1 MATDY
6 LLREARSDDFESL
19 VALATASADTGRIRV
34 APKYLVN
41 PVDAWAA
48 LKPELVWVVA
58 EGEDGLIGGG
68 QVIFGEAEIEG
79 EIYRAAT
86 LGSLMVHPAHRR
98 QGIAKAVTRWRI
110 DRAGPDAVVLAGIQT
125 GNAGSF
131 ANARSWA
138 TQIFGKLV
146 LPGFRVKSGGL
157 PPRGLEI
164 REPES
169 DSEWE
174 QAAEGLARFEQG
186 WNLRIPKTAERLRER
201 SEVTFQGERYQR
213 YLVALERGRVVGG
226 FELFD
231 GARLQSLVFEHIP
244 APLRALN
251 LFLRVFPRDGDLR
264 ANTFSSVWWAQD
276 RDDVARV
283 LWAYVCS
290 AAAESGNA
298 IGTSLDPRGPLRK
311 FVPLRP
317 WTPKAEISLAIRS
330 PVPLSEERLLSAP

>member
-6 LLREARSDDFESL
+6 VLREARSEDFEAL
-19 VALATASADTGRIRV
+19 VALSTASADTGRIRV

-48 LKPELVWVVA
+48 LKPELEWVVA
-58 EGEDGLIGGG
+58 EAEDGLIGGG

-79 EIYRAAT
+79 EIYRTAA

-131 ANARSWA
+131 ANAKRWA

-146 LPGFRVKSGGL
+146 LPGFRVKSGGS

-174 QAAEGLARFEQG
+174 QAAEGLAHFERG
-186 WNLRIPKTAERLRER
+186 WNLRIPKTRERLQER
-201 SEVTFQGERYQR
+201 SEAAFQGERYQR
-213 YLVALERGRVVGG
+213 YLIALERGRIVGG
-226 FELFD
+226 FELFE
-231 GARLQSLVFEHIP
+231 GARLQSLVFEHVP
-244 APLRALN
+244 VPLRLLN
-251 LFLRVFPRDGDLR
+251 VVLRVLPRDGDLR
-264 ANTFSSVWWAQD
+264 ANTVSSIWWAQD
-276 RDDVARV
+276 RDDVARA
-283 LWAYVCS
+283 LWRHAQS

-298 IGTSLDPRGPLRK
+298 IGTQLDPRGPLRK
-311 FVPLRP
+311 FVPMRP
-317 WTPKAEISLAIRS
+317 WTVKAEISVAVRS
-330 PVPLSEERLLSAP
+330 PVPLSEDRLLSAP

>member
-1 MATDY
+1 MAGEY
-6 LLREARSDDFESL
+6 VLRQAHSDDFESL

-34 APKYLVN
+34 APKYLAN

-48 LKPELVWVVA
+48 LKPELEWVVA
-58 EGEDGLIGGG
+58 ESEDGLIGGG
-68 QVIFGEAEIEG
+68 QMIFGEVEVEG
-79 EIYRAAT
+79 NLYRSAA

-98 QGIAKAVTRWRI
+98 RGIAKAVTRWRL

-131 ANARSWA
+131 ANAKSWA

-146 LPGFRVKSGGL
+146 LPVFRVKRGASL
-157 PPRGLEI
+157 PRGLEI
-164 REPES
+164 REPGN

-174 QAAEGLARFEQG
+174 QAAQGLARFEQG
-186 WNLRIPKTAERLRER
+186 WNLRIPKTGELLRER
-201 SEVTFQGERYQR
+201 SAVTFQGERFQR
-213 YLVALERGRVVGG
+213 FFVVLERGRVVGG
-226 FELFD
+226 FELFE

-251 LFLRVFPRDGDLR
+251 LFLRVLPRDGDLR
-264 ANTFSSVWWAQD
+264 ANTMSSIWWAQD
-276 RDDVARV
+276 RDDVARA
-283 LWAYVCS
+283 LWAHARS

-298 IGTSLDPRGPLRK
+298 VSTQLAPRGPLRK

-317 WTPKAEISLAIRS
+317 WTPQGELSIAVRS
-330 PVPLSEERLLSAP
+330 PVPLSEDRPLSAP